1 MFAPFGTIENVTVLR
16 DADKRSKGRPSQ
28 SLVIVFMFCKY
39 KFLLKASVFAVHVQI
54 LNCLVHL
61 CYLGCAFLMFENKMQ
76 AQKAIDVMH
85 NSRTM
90 EVKFFIDDL
99 QFRECYYFFM
109 L

>member
-1 MFAPFGTIENVTVLR
+1 
-16 DADKRSKGRPSQ
+16 
-28 SLVIVFMFCKY
+28 
-39 KFLLKASVFAVHVQI
+39 
-54 LNCLVHL
+54 
-61 CYLGCAFLMFENKMQ
+61 MFENKMQ

-99 QFRECYYFFM
+99 QFRECYYFLM